1 MARSAKNESIRLAAM
16 FPIWPRTWATAVLT
30 LSLVVSPLHLIAQSS
45 TTPEYRAK
53 SRFLAHFPG
62 FIEWPASVFPSPDAP
77 FLICVYGDFSF
88 GSSLAENTR
97 ALDVSGHRLSLVWVR
112 KASELTLCQILF
124 ISGGDS
130 RRSAKALDA
139 VRGHSILTVGETPD
153 FLAAGGA
160 VTFSFAQEVLQFD
173 INLEAVESAHL
184 KMSSQMLAMARRV
197 LTKTAGAKS

>member
-1 MARSAKNESIRLAAM
+1 MARSARNDLIPLSARL
-16 FPIWPRTWATAVLT
+16 PICLRAWAIAVLA
-30 LSLVVSPLHLIAQSS
+30 LSLVVSPLNLLSQSS

-53 SRFLAHFPG
+53 SKFLAHFPS
-62 FIEWPASVFPSPDAP
+62 FIEWPASVFPSPNAP

-88 GSSLAENTR
+88 GSSLAESTR
-97 ALDVSGHRLSLVWVR
+97 AMDVSGHRLSLVWVR

-130 RRSAKALDA
+130 RRSAKALET
-139 VRGHSILTVGETPD
+139 VRGHSVLTVGETPD

-160 VTFSFAQEVLQFD
+160 VTFFFAEESLQFD